1 MSSAQGFLLDHGY
14 SVLFLWVLAEQI
26 GLPLPSTPMLLASGA
41 LIGLHR
47 MNLAAVLGLAAAASL
62 ISDSIWFYLGKE
74 RGDAVLAR
82 VCGMSLDPDRCVSR
96 THSAFSRY
104 GPESLLFA
112 KFVPGLGTLGPPVAG
127 LLALP
132 PWKFL
137 LLDLGG
143 ALTWSGTYV
152 ALGWVLRTQLEDL
165 AAACSR
171 VGSVAAVALVAV
183 LAILVGIEYF
193 RRRRLYSGL
202 RVERVRQTVARSVT
216 PE

>member
-1 MSSAQGFLLDHGY
+1 MSSAQSFLLDHGY
-14 SVLFLWVLAEQI
+14 SVLFLSVLVEQI
-26 GLPLPSTPMLLASGA
+26 GIPIPSTPMLLASGA

-47 MNLAAVLGLAAAASL
+47 MNLGFVLGLAATASL
-62 ISDSIWFYLGKE
+62 ISDSVWFYLGKE
-74 RGDAVLAR
+74 RGGAILAR
-82 VCGMSLDPDRCVSR
+82 VCGMSIDPDQCVSR

-132 PWKFL
+132 LWKFL

-143 ALTWSGTYV
+143 ALAWSGAYV

-171 VGSVAAVALVAV
+171 WASLVTVCLVAG
-183 LAILVGIEYF
+183 LAILIGIEYF
-193 RRRRLYSGL
+193 RRRHLYRSL
-202 RVERVRQTVARSVT
+202 PVERVGQTIVRQ
-216 PE
+216 